1 MSSQAFE
8 NAADD
13 FQDLHKAIESLI
25 QNKLP
30 RAQGESRKQLVT
42 DINRRLDAAKM
53 AISDMQREVDRA
65 PNNLRP
71 KLNPKLKACQSDLNT
86 LKRLLETECSRDQLM
101 SGGGRGNTAPQD
113 NRTKILR
120 NTAAVDRS
128 SAAIMRTEGL
138 AAETEDIG
146 NEITVELGQQREQLY
161 RTRGMLDETDNALDK
176 SRKHILNMARRAMTN
191 KVLLIV
197 IILVEI
203 AILGL
208 CLYWK
213 FR

>member
-13 FQDLHKAIESLI
+13 FQDLHKAIENLI

-53 AISDMQREVDRA
+53 TINDMQKEVDRA

-71 KLNPKLKACQSDLNT
+71 KLNPKLRAYQSDLNT
-86 LKRLLETECSRDQLM
+86 LKRLLDSECSREQLM
-101 SGGGRGNTAPQD
+101 GGRSGQPDIAQD

-161 RTRGMLDETDNALDK
+161 RTRGMLDETDSALDK

-197 IILVEI
+197 IIIVELG
-203 AILGL
+203 ILGL

>member
-25 QNKLP
+25 QTKLP
-30 RAQGESRKQLVT
+30 RAQGESRKQLVS

-53 AISDMQREVDRA
+53 AINDMQREVDKA

-71 KLNPKLKACQSDLNT
+71 RLNPKLRACQSDLST
-86 LKRLLETECSRDQLM
+86 LKRLLENECSREQLM
-101 SGGGRGNTAPQD
+101 SGGRGSSAPPD

-120 NTAAVDRS
+120 NTAAVDRT

-191 KVLLIV
+191 KILLIV
-197 IILVEI
+197 IIIVELG
-203 AILGL
+203 ILGL